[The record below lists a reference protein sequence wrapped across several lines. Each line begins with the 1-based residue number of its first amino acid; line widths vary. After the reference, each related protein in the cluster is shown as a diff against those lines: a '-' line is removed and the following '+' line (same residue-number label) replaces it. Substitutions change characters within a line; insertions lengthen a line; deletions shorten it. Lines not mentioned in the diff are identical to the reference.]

1 MTSVLTID
9 FVGAQGDGVAEADG
23 TRVYVPGT
31 LAGEQVEVEVDGD
44 RGRLLRVLQPS
55 PDRQTPPC
63 RHFGVCGG
71 CALQHMGDK
80 AYRAWKT
87 ERALR
92 ALQHRGFEGMDI
104 RPLWAS
110 PPASRRRARLTAIN
124 ARDGVILGFNQRGTN
139 RVFDLEECPVLRPE
153 IMALLPKLRTLLQ
166 GMLPAGKR
174 GQVHLTQSE
183 SGIDIVLDLSGKL
196 DLEKR
201 ERIAA
206 FGEEAQVA
214 RISWGEGAELV
225 LERRPPSVIFAG
237 HRVKLPPAAF
247 LQASVEAEQAMLADV
262 MDIVND
268 ATNVADLFS
277 GLGTFSLPLMAKA
290 RVDAFDGNAAA
301 IAALAA
307 AAGGDRLNA
316 HVRDL
321 FRRPLRP
328 DELAHYGAVIIDPPR
343 AGARAQIE
351 QLAVS
356 AVPVIAMLSCNPA
369 TFARDARTL
378 VDGGYSLQWVR
389 PVDQFVWS
397 SEVEMVAA
405 FRRS

>member
-9 FVGAQGDGVAEADG
+9 FVGAQGDGVADVDG

-44 RGRLLRVLQPS
+44 RGSLVRVLQPS

-63 RHFGVCGG
+63 RHFGGCGG

-80 AYRAWKT
+80 AYGAWKT

-92 ALQHRGFEGMDI
+92 ALQHRGFEDLDI

-124 ARDGVILGFNQRGTN
+124 AQAGVVLGFNQRGTN
-139 RVFDLEECPVLRPE
+139 RVFGLEECPVLRPE
-153 IMALLPKLRTLLQ
+153 IMALLPKLLALLQ
-166 GMLPAGKR
+166 GMMPSGKR
-174 GQVHLTQSE
+174 GQVHLTLSE
-183 SGIDIVLDLSGKL
+183 TGLDVVLDLPGKL

-201 ERIAA
+201 ERLAV
-206 FGEEAQVA
+206 FGEETEVA

-225 LERRPPSVIFAG
+225 LEQRPPSVTFAG
-237 HRVKLPPAAF
+237 YRVKLPPAAF
-247 LQASVEAEQAMLADV
+247 LQASAEAEQAMLADV

-268 ATNVADLFS
+268 AMNVADLFS
-277 GLGTFSLPLMAKA
+277 GLGTFSLPLMAKT

-301 IAALAA
+301 IAALA

-328 DELAHYGAVIIDPPR
+328 DELAHYGAVVIDPPR

-356 AVPVIAMLSCNPA
+356 SVPVIAMVSCNPA

-378 VDGGYSLQWVR
+378 VDGGYALEWVR

-397 SEVEMVAA
+397 AEVEMVAA